1 MTTQLTEATRQS
13 AVDFVPA
20 SRVHVGI
27 NVANVERSLPFYER
41 LFNQPPTKL
50 RPGYA
55 KFEVAEPPVNFVLTE
70 RPGVKRGESLSHM
83 GIQVKSTQAV
93 AAALARLEASGME
106 TLVEEQVT
114 CCYAVQDKGWVTDP
128 DGNRWEIFVVT
139 DPNSVTRDGDA
150 ASEVCCKEPNACCA
164 S

>member
-1 MTTQLTEATRQS
+1 MRTQLSGATRQS
-13 AVDFVPA
+13 AVAFVPA
-20 SRVHVGI
+20 SRLHVGI
-27 NVANVERSLPFYER
+27 NVADVGRSVPFYER

-70 RPGVKRGESLSHM
+70 RAGVTRGEGLSHL

-93 AAALARLEASGME
+93 AAALARLEAGGME

-139 DPNSVTRDGDA
+139 DPNSASRDGEA
-150 ASEVCCKEPNACCA
+150 ASEMCCKEPNARGA